1 MTAYRNAGRKKKYD
15 ADTEMLAVRIPGPL
29 HVKLR
34 AKAVS
39 DGKAK
44 SDVVVEALEAA
55 MSSGVALPAD
65 ASSSAFE

>member
-29 HVKLR
+29 HGKLR
-34 AKAVS
+34 AKAIS
-39 DGKAK
+39 DGKPK

-55 MSSGVALPAD
+55 MSTDVAPPAD
-65 ASSSAFE
+65 APSAFE